1 VLDTEDQTNTGC
13 IRPQAVYEVL
23 MTDTPANIVPIQPL
37 TEEAALAW
45 LRSQPTGRT
54 DLPNTE
60 IGRRWGWPEHRV
72 RRRLNA
78 WQKAGLVR
86 RRGRAITAVEIVG
99 SGVGSTAD
107 PTLNPTP
114 DPTLDPTPQAI
125 DVPHE
130 TPVVTPVGFTR
141 SLAVT
146 NAARAAGEAVTIGTS
161 IPAGSDAYP
170 ARLMDYWSGLERQ
183 DEPSVKDRSGRAGTA
198 SRSWWSAAGRG
209 LVGLLLAG
217 CGIAIAVTSIRANNW
232 FGRSLSTDPTAQ
244 EIFSN
249 LSVLAEIAACI
260 IPTAVRFYWQDG
272 DWRTAFKG
280 YLLMVV
286 ALTVVF
292 FASSGFVLNTI
303 STGVELRSD
312 RITPAVELAQRTADT
327 LAKSRAAECGQRGPR
342 CRALEAQERQ
352 ALADLAAARAEVRAQ
367 ADPQAQ
373 ILHTNSNSVR
383 TVQAGSM
390 VALCLCAGY
399 LISLGA
405 GLLFKRN
412 A

>member
-23 MTDTPANIVPIQPL
+23 MRDTPANIVPIQPL
-37 TEEAALAW
+37 AEEAALAS

-130 TPVVTPVGFTR
+130 TPIAPHVGFGR

-146 NAARAAGEAVTIGTS
+146 NAARAAREAVTIGTS
-161 IPAGSDAYP
+161 IPAAPDAYP
-170 ARLMDYWSGLERQ
+170 ARLLDYWSGLERQ
-183 DEPSVKDRSGRAGTA
+183 DEPSTKDRSGRAGTA
-198 SRSWWSAAGRG
+198 ARSRWSAASRG
-209 LVGLLLAG
+209 AVGLLLAG
-217 CGIAIAVTSIRANNW
+217 TGIAIAVTSIRANNW
-232 FGRSLSTDPTAQ
+232 FGRSLSTDPEAQ

-249 LSVLAEIAACI
+249 LSVLAEIAACV
-260 IPTAVRFYWQDG
+260 IPTACRFY
-272 DWRTAFKG
+272 
-280 YLLMVV
+280 
-286 ALTVVF
+286 
-292 FASSGFVLNTI
+292 
-303 STGVELRSD
+303 
-312 RITPAVELAQRTADT
+312 
-327 LAKSRAAECGQRGPR
+327 
-342 CRALEAQERQ
+342 AQE
-352 ALADLAAARAEVRAQ
+352 AIGEPSFED
-367 ADPQAQ
+367 
-373 ILHTNSNSVR
+373 
-383 TVQAGSM
+383 G
-390 VALCLCAGY
+390 C
-399 LISLGA
+399 
-405 GLLFKRN
+405 
-412 A
+412 